1 MNLNIEMEFLIDV
14 FEAICSETIIPKREE
29 DIDAIFD
36 VVVAFMVATAEKED
50 VFEDDVVIVVTDEV
64 VDVIIV
70 LVFAA
75 VVDEGPMVV
84 VITEKDL
91 AFLILVTCARKSKN
105 CELPIN
111 ATKTFYVPGSVLP
124 KVVLGSSVIG
134 ACSVDSR
141 RAVQNTRT
149 YL

>member
-1 MNLNIEMEFLIDV
+1 MCVNAFVFVIDV
-14 FEAICSETIIPKREE
+14 FKAICSETIIPKREE

-50 VFEDDVVIVVTDEV
+50 VFEDDVVTVVTDEV

-91 AFLILVTCARKSKN
+91 VFLILVTWARKSK
-105 CELPIN
+105 
-111 ATKTFYVPGSVLP
+111 
-124 KVVLGSSVIG
+124 
-134 ACSVDSR
+134 
-141 RAVQNTRT
+141 
-149 YL
+149 